1 MGRAL
6 AMVAEEIG
14 VATSDLSDDSAWADF
29 GVDSLLSL
37 TISGKLREEFDMDV
51 ESSLFS
57 ECPTVKDLKLFF
69 SRQSADED
77 DSSESAEASS
87 LESSDA
93 EGTPE
98 TGSEFAD
105 DESAT
110 SIEDDETD
118 TIAAIRLTLAEEIG
132 VAVEE
137 LTGTSDLGS
146 LGMDSLLSLTVLGKL
161 RETLD
166 IDLPSD
172 FFAEH
177 TTMNAIEATLGGK
190 PKAAAVPSR
199 PERISPPVPKK
210 TTSKELPSASSIL
223 LQGNPKTAR
232 KKLFLFPD
240 GSGSATS
247 YATLPKVDPDVVVY
261 GLNCPYMKKPQD
273 LKCGLG
279 ELTVPYLAEIR
290 RRQPHGPYSLGGW
303 SAGGICAYDA
313 AQEFLRHGEQVDRLI
328 LLDSPFPIGLSKL
341 PPRLYRFFESIG
353 LFGTGKEAPPEW
365 LLPHFLAFVDVL
377 DAYDAVPFAPGTAPK
392 THLIWAHDGV
402 CNKPDDPRPA
412 RQNDDPKEMWWLIEN
427 RKDMGPNGWD
437 SLVGGENLNIESMQE
452 ANHFTMMQGKN
463 GQILANFIARS
474 MA

>member
-1 MGRAL
+1 MSRAL
-6 AMVAEEIG
+6 VIVAEEIG
-14 VATSDLSDDSAWADF
+14 VAVSDLSDDAAFADF

-37 TISGKLREEFDMDV
+37 TISGKFREEFNMDV

-57 ECPTVKDLKLFF
+57 DCPTVKELKLFF
-69 SRQSADED
+69 SRN
-77 DSSESAEASS
+77 SSDKQESMESAEASS

-110 SIEDDETD
+110 SVEDDETD
-118 TIAAIRLTLAEEIG
+118 AIAVIRLTLAEEIG

-137 LTGTSDLGS
+137 LTGTSDLAS

-177 TTMNAIEATLGGK
+177 TTMNAIEVTLGVK
-190 PKAAAVPSR
+190 PKAAAPPSR
-199 PERISPPVPKK
+199 LERMSPPPMPKSI
-210 TTSKELPSASSIL
+210 SKQIPPATSIL
-223 LQGNPKTAR
+223 LQGNPKTGR
-232 KKLFLFPD
+232 KNLFLFPD

-247 YATLPKVDPDVVVY
+247 YAPLPKIDPDVVVY

-279 ELTVPYLAEIR
+279 ELTVPYLAEVR
-290 RRQPHGPYSLGGW
+290 RRQSRGPYYLGGW

-313 AQEFLRHGEQVDRLI
+313 AQELLREGEKVERLI

-365 LLPHFLAFVDVL
+365 LLPHFLAFVDAL
-377 DAYDAVPFAPGTAPK
+377 DAYNAVPFISGTAPK

-437 SLVGGENLNIESMQE
+437 TLVGSKSLNIESME
-452 ANHFTMMQGKN
+452 GANHFTMMQGKN
-463 GQILANFIARS
+463 AKILADFIARS
-474 MA
+474 MS